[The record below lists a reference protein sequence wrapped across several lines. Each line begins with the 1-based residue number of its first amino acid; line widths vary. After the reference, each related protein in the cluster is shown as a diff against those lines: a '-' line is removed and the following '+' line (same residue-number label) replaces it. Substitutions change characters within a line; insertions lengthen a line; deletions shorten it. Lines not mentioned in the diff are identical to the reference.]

1 MGSFAECRAGK
12 DAVLEAERIEPRNEN
27 RLRVVAMA
35 PGEPYDPR
43 TNSGVSRQLFT
54 SLAAQMELA
63 GTVSCQPSQLA
74 QNLIRLRSFAPTKSA
89 WRSRWR
95 LSMHQVRSARR
106 VAERGLVA
114 LPDGKYDAF
123 FQLGTYCGVTGV
135 VRKPIFAYL
144 DHDLMSMVRLD
155 PRMSRTPLGAGYVRR
170 RIDDEKRVLDA
181 TARIFT
187 YSDWCGDRIA
197 AHYDVPRARIETV
210 GAGSNIDERLLAR
223 EPDYEARHVVFI
235 GFDFDRKGG
244 RHVLSAFARL
254 RSQLPGA
261 RLTFV
266 GGAPQRT
273 MGANVRAIG
282 AILGPSGP
290 ARIADILASASLYV
304 MPSIFEP
311 FGIAFLEAMAAGLPC
326 IGSDRCAMPEII
338 GDTGAVVDVGDAEGL
353 ARAMY
358 DFLSDPAACRERGR
372 AARARYR
379 ERYGWEKVASRI
391 RVAMERTLGEGPAAQ
406 PS

>member
-1 MGSFAECRAGK
+1 
-12 DAVLEAERIEPRNEN
+12 
-27 RLRVVAMA
+27 MA

-43 TNSGVSRQLFT
+43 TNSGVSRHLFT
-54 SLAAQMELA
+54 SLAGEMDLA
-63 GTVSCQPSQLA
+63 GTVSCQPSKLA
-74 QNLIRLRSFAPTKSA
+74 RNVIRVRSFAPSKSA

-106 VAERGLVA
+106 AAERGLGA
-114 LPDGKYDAF
+114 LAAGKYDAF
-123 FQLGTYCGVTGV
+123 FQLGTYCGVAGV

-144 DHDLMSMVRLD
+144 DHDLVSMVRLD
-155 PRMSRTPLGAGYVRR
+155 PRMRRTPFGASYVRQ
-170 RIDDEKRVLDA
+170 RIDEEKRVLDS
-181 TARIFT
+181 TARVFT

-197 AHYDVPRARIETV
+197 AHYDVPRERIETV
-210 GAGSNIDERLLAR
+210 GAGSNIGERLLAR
-223 EPDYEARHVVFI
+223 EPDYDARHVVFI

-244 RHVLSAFARL
+244 GHVLSAFARL

-261 RLTFV
+261 RLTVV
-266 GGAPQRT
+266 GTAPRT
-273 MGANVRAIG
+273 LGANVRAIG
-282 AILGPSGP
+282 AILGRSGP

-304 MPSIFEP
+304 MPSVFEP

-338 GDTGAVVDVGDAEGL
+338 GDTGAVVGVGDVEGL

-358 DFLSDPAACRERGR
+358 DLLSDPAACRERGR

-391 RVAMERTLGEGPAAQ
+391 RLAMERTLGEGGAAQ